1 MIVRAARAARV
12 GPRAGRLS
20 RARSSFCVRSA
31 TAVQSLF
38 PECECPRTNQLL
50 FEPALLHKVAK
61 IVRFLSG
68 GEDISQNKAPALR
81 SERRKALACAISTPA
96 DIALQRMEQ
105 ATCMRDLMHV
115 GM

>member
-1 MIVRAARAARV
+1 MFE
-12 GPRAGRLS
+12 RLTLHRHPGEPFAHTTKAS
-20 RARSSFCVRSA
+20 
-31 TAVQSLF
+31 AVQSLF
-38 PECECPRTNQLL
+38 PECPRTNQLL